1 MFKCQKVQITAD
13 VESALR
19 PSSVR
24 VVTRKRKDRKKK
36 KEARKRKWDG
46 KQGRESTEWKQRDM
60 SRWGTKKKKKC
71 IIVGCFIFS
80 MVELLQWVRG
90 EVGEGQESNGGVG
103 MLGLK
108 GHCCCVC
115 AFFCFV
121 LCVSGQLS
129 AAVGWW
135 LSLSMHGGALVL
147 DFVQVL
153 LLRHRQ
159 HRRQDLVVLPVCQAW
174 NTNTQN
180 IWELLIH
187 RPALL
192 TSTSAVQIKT
202 LTLWNKPYFIC

>member
-1 MFKCQKVQITAD
+1 MMFKCQKVQITAD
-13 VESALR
+13 AESALR

-36 KEARKRKWDG
+36 KRGKEEEVRWEAGKRVDG
-46 KQGRESTEWKQRDM
+46 VETERYEPMRNQ
-60 SRWGTKKKKKC
+60 KKKKC

-80 MVELLQWVRG
+80 LVELLQWVRG

-129 AAVGWW
+129 AAVG
-135 LSLSMHGGALVL
+135 
-147 DFVQVL
+147 
-153 LLRHRQ
+153 
-159 HRRQDLVVLPVCQAW
+159 
-174 NTNTQN
+174 
-180 IWELLIH
+180 
-187 RPALL
+187 
-192 TSTSAVQIKT
+192 
-202 LTLWNKPYFIC
+202 

>member
-13 VESALR
+13 AESALR

-36 KEARKRKWDG
+36 KR
-46 KQGRESTEWKQRDM
+46 QGRGSEMGSREESRRSGNREIWADEEP
-60 SRWGTKKKKKC
+60 KKKKKC

-80 MVELLQWVRG
+80 LVELLQWVRG